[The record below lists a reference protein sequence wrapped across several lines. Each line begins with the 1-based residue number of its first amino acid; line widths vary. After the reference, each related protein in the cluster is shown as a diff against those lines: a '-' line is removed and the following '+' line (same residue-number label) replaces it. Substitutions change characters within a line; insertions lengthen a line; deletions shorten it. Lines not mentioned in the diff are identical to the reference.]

1 MLVLAGILPDFR
13 LQSPDGDSAT
23 TIAVTAAVGAGVFG
37 VLSALAW
44 PLLVRLLLLVPALV
58 LGLLVFFLN
67 GSLLLL
73 ALRLNPSGQSEAA
86 PETAVIVAA
95 VMSAVA
101 SATGGALAVRDD
113 DAYRRRLY
121 RLADRRRRGGPACP
135 SAHGTVF
142 LQLDGV
148 GHDVLVAAVGKG
160 LMPTI
165 ARWLGHDTGHDAGQK
180 AGQHGMEH
188 GSRHGVREHAG
199 RGAGHGMAHGAGNGA
214 GLGPGHGMAHG
225 TGDGAGLGAGR
236 GVARGAGDSAGLGAG
251 HDVEDGAGHAVGQGS
266 GDDAGHSAVHRAAH
280 GMARGAGDGAG
291 LGPGHGMAY
300 GAGDGAGH
308 AVGPGS
314 GDGAGHDTMH
324 RAGHGMRSL
333 VPGHGA
339 VEDAGRGT
347 GHGDAHGTGHH
358 PGHSTAHGPGTGPA
372 YGLRASTAHGPDAST
387 APGPGTSSAHGPGPG
402 SAHGRGPGP
411 GHLPGQS
418 SRPRPRPTH
427 RLTPWRTDWSSQT
440 GASQLGIL
448 HGSNHDVPAFR
459 WYEKETREV
468 MVCNRPTSA
477 AELQRRA
484 VERTGDGGLLS
495 ADGASRGN
503 LFGGGAD
510 EQALVLS
517 IATRRRSPAN
527 RSRAGYFAYFSDP
540 ANAVRTA
547 LSFVA
552 EAAREVGQST
562 RARLRKERP
571 RVARGGLYPFIRAFA
586 TVVERDVVVAAVM
599 GDLLAGRTAVYAD
612 LVAYDEVA
620 HHSGPLGRDAEQ
632 VLARLDRS
640 LALIEKVAEHAPRPY
655 RIVVLSDH
663 GQSPGE
669 TFRARYGLTLGDLV
683 RAGCGLPVP
692 RRAERT
698 HSGAEARAA
707 VRAALRR
714 PVEEGDERHRPTP
727 DSEPVVLA
735 SGNLGLVSFPD
746 VPHRMSKEEMDAR
759 HPALLTTLANHPGI
773 GFLLVRSE
781 EHGGVV
787 LGPYGTEIPVDRL
800 DEEPGPLAGFGPG
813 AVEAV
818 RRTHSFPHTADI
830 MVNSFHD
837 PADGEVLSFEEQI
850 GSHGG
855 LGGAQAKPFLL
866 SPLALSAPVAD
877 GEDLIG
883 AEHVHRVLRRWLR
896 ESDGPQV
903 PLEPA
908 REERAA

>member
-1 MLVLAGILPDFR
+1 MRGVRWRRAVSQVGRSVAVWAVSTLTMLVLAGILPDFR
-13 LQSPDGDSAT
+13 LQSADGDSGT
-23 TIAVTAAVGAGVFG
+23 TIAMTAAVGAGVFG
-37 VLSALAW
+37 VLSAVAW

-135 SAHGTVF
+135 ATPGTVF

-148 GHDVLVAAVGKG
+148 GHDVLSLAVRKG
-160 LMPTI
+160 LMPTV
-165 ARWLGHDTGHDAGQK
+165 AKWLGTVPETG
-180 AGQHGMEH
+180 
-188 GSRHGVREHAG
+188 RVPG
-199 RGAGHGMAHGAGNGA
+199 RIWG
-214 GLGPGHGMAHG
+214 
-225 TGDGAGLGAGR
+225 
-236 GVARGAGDSAGLGAG
+236 
-251 HDVEDGAGHAVGQGS
+251 
-266 GDDAGHSAVHRAAH
+266 
-280 GMARGAGDGAG
+280 
-291 LGPGHGMAY
+291 
-300 GAGDGAGH
+300 
-308 AVGPGS
+308 
-314 GDGAGHDTMH
+314 
-324 RAGHGMRSL
+324 RAGS
-333 VPGHGA
+333 
-339 VEDAGRGT
+339 
-347 GHGDAHGTGHH
+347 
-358 PGHSTAHGPGTGPA
+358 
-372 YGLRASTAHGPDAST
+372 
-387 APGPGTSSAHGPGPG
+387 
-402 SAHGRGPGP
+402 
-411 GHLPGQS
+411 
-418 SRPRPRPTH
+418 PRPSH
-427 RLTPWRTDWSSQT
+427 RLTSWRTDWSSQT

-459 WYEKETREV
+459 WYEKDTGEV

-503 LFGGGAD
+503 LFSGGAD

-517 IATRRRSPAN
+517 IATRRRSRET

-552 EAAREVGQST
+552 EVVRETVQST

-571 RVARGGLYPFIRAFA
+571 RVGRGGLYPFVRAFA
-586 TVVERDVVVAAVM
+586 TVVERDVVVAAVT
-599 GDLLAGRTAVYAD
+599 GDMLAGRTAVYAD

-620 HHSGPLGRDAEQ
+620 HHSGPLGRDTEQ
-632 VLARLDRS
+632 VLGRLDRA
-640 LALIEKVAEHAPRPY
+640 LALLENVAEHAPRPY

-669 TFRARYGLTLGDLV
+669 TFHARYGLTLGDLV

-714 PVEEGDERHRPTP
+714 PVEEGGERYGRSGRR
-727 DSEPVVLA
+727 SEPVVLA
-735 SGNLGLVSFPD
+735 SGNLGLISFPD
-746 VPHRMSKEEMDAR
+746 VPHRMSKEEIDAR
-759 HPALLTTLANHPGI
+759 HPGLLTTLADHPGV

-787 LGPYGTEIPVDRL
+787 LGPFGAEIPLAELDRR
-800 DEEPGPLAGFGPG
+800 PGPLAAFGPG
-813 AVEAV
+813 AADAV
-818 RRTHSFPHTADI
+818 RRTHAFPHTADI

-837 PADGEVLSFEEQI
+837 PADGEVLAFEEQI

-855 LGGAQAKPFLL
+855 LGGAQGRPFLL
-866 SPLALSAPVAD
+866 SPLGLSAPV
-877 GEDLIG
+877 EDDEELVG

-896 ESDGPQV
+896 ESNGPQI
-903 PLEPA
+903 PLGTAP
-908 REERAA
+908 EEHAA

>member
-1 MLVLAGILPDFR
+1 MRGVGGGRWRRIASQTGRSVAVWVVSTLTMLVLAGILPDFR
-13 LQSPDGDSAT
+13 LRSADGDSAT
-23 TIAVTAAVGAGVFG
+23 DIAVTAALGAGAFG
-37 VLSALAW
+37 LLSALVW

-67 GSLLLL
+67 GALLWV
-73 ALRLNPSGQSEAA
+73 ALQVNPVERGAAA
-86 PETAVIVAA
+86 PETAVVVAA

-101 SATGGALAVRDD
+101 SATGAALAVRDD

-121 RLADRRRRGGPACP
+121 RLAHRRRRSAEPCP
-135 SAHGTVF
+135 TTPGTVF

-148 GHDVLVAAVGKG
+148 GHDVLRDAVGKG
-160 LMPTI
+160 LMPTV
-165 ARWLGHDTGHDAGQK
+165 ARWLGT
-180 AGQHGMEH
+180 
-188 GSRHGVREHAG
+188 
-199 RGAGHGMAHGAGNGA
+199 GNG
-214 GLGPGHGMAHG
+214 
-225 TGDGAGLGAGR
+225 GD
-236 GVARGAGDSAGLGAG
+236 
-251 HDVEDGAGHAVGQGS
+251 
-266 GDDAGHSAVHRAAH
+266 
-280 GMARGAGDGAG
+280 
-291 LGPGHGMAY
+291 
-300 GAGDGAGH
+300 
-308 AVGPGS
+308 
-314 GDGAGHDTMH
+314 
-324 RAGHGMRSL
+324 
-333 VPGHGA
+333 
-339 VEDAGRGT
+339 
-347 GHGDAHGTGHH
+347 H
-358 PGHSTAHGPGTGPA
+358 PS
-372 YGLRASTAHGPDAST
+372 
-387 APGPGTSSAHGPGPG
+387 
-402 SAHGRGPGP
+402 
-411 GHLPGQS
+411 
-418 SRPRPRPTH
+418 H

-459 WYEKETREV
+459 WYEKARREV

-477 AELQRRA
+477 AELQARA
-484 VERTGDGGLLS
+484 IEYSGHAGLLA

-517 IATRRRSPAN
+517 ITTRRRGPAA

-552 EAAREVGQST
+552 EVCRETGQST
-562 RARLRKERP
+562 RARFRGQRP
-571 RVARGGLYPFIRAFA
+571 RVSRGGLYPFVRAFA

-599 GDLLAGRTAVYAD
+599 GDLLSGRTAVYAD

-620 HHSGPLGRDAEQ
+620 HHSGPSSRDTDK
-632 VLARLDRS
+632 VLQRLDRA
-640 LALIEKVAEHAPRPY
+640 LALIENVAEHAPRPY

-692 RRAERT
+692 RRARST

-714 PVEEGDERHRPTP
+714 PVEEGAEHYRPSRG
-727 DSEPVVLA
+727 SEPVVLA

-746 VPHRMSKEEMDAR
+746 VPHRMTREEIDAR
-759 HPALLTTLANHPGI
+759 HPALLPTLANHPGI

-781 EHGGVV
+781 RHGGVV
-787 LGPYGTEIPVDRL
+787 LGAYGAEIPL
-800 DEEPGPLAGFGPG
+800 DELDDNPGPLAAFGPG
-813 AVEAV
+813 AADAV
-818 RRTHSFPHTADI
+818 RRTHTFPHTADI

-837 PADGEVLSFEEQI
+837 PADGEVLAFEEQI

-855 LGGAQAKPFLL
+855 LGGAQSRPFLL

-877 GEDLIG
+877 GAELAG
-883 AEHVHRVLRRWLR
+883 AERIHQVLRRWLT
-896 ESDGPQV
+896 ESDEADV
-903 PLEPA
+903 PAEPD
-908 REERAA
+908 RERAA